1 MEFAMLKKIKLDI
14 ESTIA
19 DLDECGMPD
28 GEPQISRTSHPG
40 VMRVAA
46 DEISLSYRESDE
58 NGCVSCV
65 ITIRGG
71 LVSVR
76 REGAIVSVMLFDPD
90 EPFKTIYSI
99 PPYKFDME
107 ITGKRIR
114 SELSENGGRIDLRY
128 SMKVGGAEKSAG
140 MKIWILTD

>member
-1 MEFAMLKKIKLDI
+1 MIIKEAKIKM
-14 ESTIA
+14 ESTIQNLDSVGLA
-19 DLDECGMPD
+19 DGDPE
-28 GEPQISRTSHPG
+28 RTGTEG
-40 VMRVAA
+40 VGYYHFDKDKILITYCEDTEGGRVTS
-46 DEISLSYRESDE
+46 EIFVTGDAVRVKRTGAIESDME
-58 NGCVSCV
+58 IKEGF
-65 ITIRGG
+65 TDR
-71 LVSVR
+71 SV
-76 REGAIVSVMLFDPD
+76 
-90 EPFKTIYSI
+90 YSI